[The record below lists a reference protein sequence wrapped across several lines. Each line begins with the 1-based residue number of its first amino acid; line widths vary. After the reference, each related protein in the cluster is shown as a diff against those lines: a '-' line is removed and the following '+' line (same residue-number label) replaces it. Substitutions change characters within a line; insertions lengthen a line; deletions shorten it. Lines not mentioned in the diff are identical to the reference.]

1 MAEIPPKLLKQYPDI
16 SELLKAKER
25 KRLANAGRSFAEKID
40 VVKRLNEAAKAWKN
54 SKIVIKKEK

>member
-1 MAEIPPKLLKQYPDI
+1 MAEIPPKLLKQYADI

-25 KRLANAGRSFAEKID
+25 KRAANAGRPFAEKIE

-54 SKIVIKKEK
+54 SKILSNEEK